1 MARHTSESLLISA
14 ILNTEDPQEYRRF
27 GLRREH
33 FNGYPE
39 IFEWVD
45 SYISEY
51 NRPPAPQELTTRYD
65 DFPYS
70 AVQDRLEFP
79 VSEVMEEYAKRTLS
93 RQLAAA
99 GEALR
104 TGDVVGAY
112 EAVGATLPALAH
124 QEPVNLI
131 SDRSFLDDYGQ
142 KRDTIPL
149 PWPTLQGITD
159 GIDRGELW
167 YFGARPAQGKSAVL
181 LNIAAEAIMS
191 GQSVSLYSLEMS
203 EAQVRE
209 RLHAYLAN
217 RLGVNVTHT
226 QLRRRQLDLLEYRA
240 LMDKIEEGVTG
251 LLSVYTPRNGTVTPS
266 VVSARAEDYD
276 LSLIDY
282 VGLMRTNSGKMAIE
296 DWRVMAEIS
305 NELKAVTLARNARI
319 LAAVQI
325 NRQGDGDYRRRA
337 PKLAQLAQ
345 SDAIGQDGDVVV
357 TMNRYS
363 ETTLTLT
370 AVKNRNAESDRTWYT
385 HFLPDTGRFDEIT
398 RYEADD
404 IADNEEN

>member
-1 MARHTSESLLISA
+1 
-14 ILNTEDPQEYRRF
+14 
-27 GLRREH
+27 
-33 FNGYPE
+33 
-39 IFEWVD
+39 
-45 SYISEY
+45 
-51 NRPPAPQELTTRYD
+51 
-65 DFPYS
+65 
-70 AVQDRLEFP
+70 
-79 VSEVMEEYAKRTLS
+79 
-93 RQLAAA
+93 
-99 GEALR
+99 
-104 TGDVVGAY
+104 
-112 EAVGATLPALAH
+112 
-124 QEPVNLI
+124 
-131 SDRSFLDDYGQ
+131 
-142 KRDTIPL
+142 
-149 PWPTLQGITD
+149 
-159 GIDRGELW
+159 
-167 YFGARPAQGKSAVL
+167 
-181 LNIAAEAIMS
+181 MS

>member
-14 ILNTEDPQEYRRF
+14 ILNSEDPQEYRRF

-39 IFEWVD
+39 VFEWVD
-45 SYISEY
+45 SYIDQY
-51 NRPPAPQELTTRYD
+51 DRPPTPQELTTRYD

-70 AVQDRLEFP
+70 QIQDRLEFP
-79 VSEVMEEYAKRTLS
+79 VNEVMEEYAKRTLS
-93 RQLAAA
+93 RRLATA

-104 TGDVVGAY
+104 VGDITGAY
-112 EAVGATLPALAH
+112 EAVGATPPALEH
-124 QEPVNLI
+124 EEPTDLI
-131 SDRSFLDDYGQ
+131 SDRSFLDSYGDA
-142 KRDTIPL
+142 RDTIPL
-149 PWPTLQGITD
+149 PWTTLQGLTD

-181 LNIAAEAIMS
+181 LNIAAEAIMT
-191 GQSVSLYSLEMS
+191 GKSVSLYSLEMS
-203 EAQVRE
+203 ESQVRE

-226 QLRRRQLDLLEYRA
+226 MLRRRQLDLLEYRA

-251 LLSVYTPRNGTVTPS
+251 LLSVYTPRNGKVTPA
-266 VVSARAEDYD
+266 VVSARAEDFD
-276 LSLIDY
+276 VSLIDY

-305 NELKAVTLARNARI
+305 NELKAVALSRNARV

-337 PKLAQLAQ
+337 PKLSQLAQ

-363 ETTLTLT
+363 ETTLTYT
-370 AVKNRNAESDRTWYT
+370 VVKNRNSESDRSWWS
-385 HFLPDTGRFDEIT
+385 HFLPDTGKFTEIS